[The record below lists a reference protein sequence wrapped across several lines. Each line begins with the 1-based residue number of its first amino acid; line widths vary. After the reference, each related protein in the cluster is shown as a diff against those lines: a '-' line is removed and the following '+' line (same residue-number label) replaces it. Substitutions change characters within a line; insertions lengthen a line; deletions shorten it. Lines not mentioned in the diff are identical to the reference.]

1 MWILWTATWCIY
13 SHGHARTSQDPFQT
27 SWIKDSKSFLWT
39 ATQTYDL
46 CSLNVTLYLSISST
60 QTRLSNQ
67 IWRSGYNML
76 LIATITAD
84 MHGCCSCFVDSA
96 STELLL
102 SCFGSLYDFGWFASW
117 CLCSFNNILS
127 IGKTVLIAGFQAL
140 IWILEA
146 FLNCGHK
153 QDCNRHQSDLAVEV
167 RAACRPA
174 DAAVLQCC
182 LWQMTKAE
190 QIICVLLYQLKLAWK
205 EFSNPQ
211 RPVLHLFLT

>member
-1 MWILWTATWCIY
+1 M
-13 SHGHARTSQDPFQT
+13 TS
-27 SWIKDSKSFLWT
+27 
-39 ATQTYDL
+39 
-46 CSLNVTLYLSISST
+46 SLNVTLYLLISST

-76 LIATITAD
+76 PIATITAD

-102 SCFGSLYDFGWFASW
+102 SCFGSLFDFGWFASW

-153 QDCNRHQSDLAVEV
+153 QDCNRHSDWCLLQSWTATDTSQTWQWRSEQ
-167 RAACRPA
+167 PA
-174 DAAVLQCC
+174 GLLMLLMLLCC

>member
-1 MWILWTATWCIY
+1 MSLFIY
-13 SHGHARTSQDPFQT
+13 RSAQHKPGCQ
-27 SWIKDSKSFLWT
+27 IKT
-39 ATQTYDL
+39 
-46 CSLNVTLYLSISST
+46 
-60 QTRLSNQ
+60 
-67 IWRSGYNML
+67 WRSGYNML
-76 LIATITAD
+76 LIVTNTAD
-84 MHGCCSCFVDSA
+84 MHGCCWCFVDSA

-127 IGKTVLIAGFQAL
+127 IGKTVLIAGFKAL

>member
-1 MWILWTATWCIY
+1 
-13 SHGHARTSQDPFQT
+13 
-27 SWIKDSKSFLWT
+27 
-39 ATQTYDL
+39 
-46 CSLNVTLYLSISST
+46 
-60 QTRLSNQ
+60 
-67 IWRSGYNML
+67 ML

-84 MHGCCSCFVDSA
+84 MHGCCWCIVDSA

-146 FLNCGHK
+146 FLNRGHK

-174 DAAVLQCC
+174 DAAVLSVADDKGRANNLRFALSIKISLKGVLKPSATCTSLVSYITNQPQWAERGSARLCVC
-182 LWQMTKAE
+182 KKCGTHMTQM
-190 QIICVLLYQLKLAWK
+190 V
-205 EFSNPQ
+205 
-211 RPVLHLFLT
+211 

>member
-1 MWILWTATWCIY
+1 
-13 SHGHARTSQDPFQT
+13 
-27 SWIKDSKSFLWT
+27 
-39 ATQTYDL
+39 
-46 CSLNVTLYLSISST
+46 
-60 QTRLSNQ
+60 
-67 IWRSGYNML
+67 ML

-84 MHGCCSCFVDSA
+84 MHGCCWCIVDSA
-96 STELLL
+96 STELL

-146 FLNCGHK
+146 FLNRGHK